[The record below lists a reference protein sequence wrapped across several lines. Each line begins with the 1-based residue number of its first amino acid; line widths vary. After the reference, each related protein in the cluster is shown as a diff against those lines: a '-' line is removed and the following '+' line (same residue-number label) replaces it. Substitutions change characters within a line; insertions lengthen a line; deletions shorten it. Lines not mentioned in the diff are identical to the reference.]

1 MAGQGGRACWAWAAA
16 HSGSA
21 CARGGGKQRAQG
33 AGRRVQGAGTHLLR
47 CWVARAHT
55 RVRAP
60 VRELLQEPLQEACA
74 PKQVT
79 LLNCCAHKRRPVD
92 PSI

>member
-1 MAGQGGRACWAWAAA
+1 MRAVNLAGVLDGRILGFAWAK
-16 HSGSA
+16 
-21 CARGGGKQRAQG
+21 RDAQG

-60 VRELLQEPLQEACA
+60 VRELLQELLQEDCA